1 MSLVRVT
8 AQVRNRTGLWAEVKV
23 RATKVRLKFRLGLD
37 SRGHESK
44 SLFQGRIRV
53 TVKVS
58 SRAKG
63 QNLSGDG
70 VKCPSFHWD
79 KNCRKKTYMELGN
92 TRSGT

>member
-1 MSLVRVT
+1 MVRVT

-23 RATKVRLKFRLGLD
+23 RATKVRLKFGLGLD

-44 SLFQGRIRV
+44 SIFQGRIRV

-63 QNLSGDG
+63 QNLSGDKESSVLAFTG
-70 VKCPSFHWD
+70 IKTGG
-79 KNCRKKTYMELGN
+79 RKHTWN
-92 TRSGT
+92 